1 MYSAIRF
8 LITMLNIK
16 DVKPESRTC
25 VTLHHINQRHTK
37 DEQITKGTIQQI
49 DRKTDKQTNRQTG
62 KQANRHTDK
71 QTDTHLFV
79 FNEQRRATIEGN
91 MC

>member
-16 DVKPESRTC
+16 DFKPESGTC

-49 DRKTDKQTNRQTG
+49 DRKTDKQTNRQT
-62 KQANRHTDK
+62 DI
-71 QTDTHLFV
+71 QTSRQTHISSFLMNNAV
-79 FNEQRRATIEGN
+79 RPSRET
-91 MC
+91 CVD